1 MNLEMHYEDMDLS
14 SIPMDFRHNCKFLCQ
29 LIECKSKNNMILEP
43 LQTLLRNRDQKIP
56 QALNRRQKT
65 ILKRIIEGLN
75 LDDAESFDPPVPEEL
90 EASIRVKPRGGRL
103 PWEAEAI
110 RKIDLWRKDVK
121 VLCEHIAPKNI
132 STLLKVPRRRG
143 SVRCYEKISKD
154 P

>member
-29 LIECKSKNNMILEP
+29 LIECKSKNDLVVGP
-43 LQTLLRNRDQKIP
+43 LQKLLKNRDQRIP
-56 QALNRRQKT
+56 QELNRRQKA

-75 LDDAESFDPPVPEEL
+75 LDDLESFDPPVPEEL
-90 EASIRVKPRGGRL
+90 EASIRVKPRRGRL

-121 VLCEHIAPKNI
+121 VLCERIAPKNRP
-132 STLLKVPRRRG
+132 TLLTVP
-143 SVRCYEKISKD
+143 
-154 P
+154 

>member
-29 LIECKSKNNMILEP
+29 LIECKSKNDLVVGP
-43 LQTLLRNRDQKIP
+43 LQKLLKNRDQRIP
-56 QALNRRQKT
+56 QELNRRQKA

-75 LDDAESFDPPVPEEL
+75 LDDLESFDPPVPEEL
-90 EASIRVKPRGGRL
+90 EASIRVKPRRGRL

-121 VLCEHIAPKNI
+121 VLCERIAPKNGP
-132 STLLKVPRRRG
+132 TLLTVP
-143 SVRCYEKISKD
+143 
-154 P
+154 